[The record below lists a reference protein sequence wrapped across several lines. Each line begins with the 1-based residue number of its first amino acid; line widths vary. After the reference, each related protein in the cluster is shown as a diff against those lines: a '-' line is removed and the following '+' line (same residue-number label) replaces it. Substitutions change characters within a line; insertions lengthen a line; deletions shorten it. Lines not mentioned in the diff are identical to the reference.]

1 MATLYKTAQTEFM
14 DVEDLI
20 EEREKKS
27 NIKQRVLM
35 VASRGVTF
43 RQRHLMNDLEALLP
57 HSKKESKVEAKQD
70 MELLNELAE
79 IQSCNNVFYFE
90 ARKHQDLYLWISRAP
105 SGPCVKFHVQ
115 NIHTMDELKMTG
127 NCLKGSRPIL
137 SFDATFDTE
146 PHLQL
151 LKEIFTQSF
160 GVPKG
165 ARKSKPF
172 YDHVFTFSVVDGRI
186 WFRNYQIVEKD
197 PETGGDVHKN
207 AKPTLIEIG
216 PRFVLNTI
224 RIFEGSF
231 GGPTLYEN
239 PRYVSP
245 NVMRAAVRSQ
255 QAAKY
260 AVRTAK
266 AAERDSRNKAN
277 PLPTDPLKDVF
288 E

>member
-1 MATLYKTAQTEFM
+1 MATLYKTAKSEYQ
-14 DVEDLI
+14 DVDDVL
-20 EEREKKS
+20 EEREKRS
-27 NIKQRVLM
+27 DIKQRVLM

-43 RQRHLMNDLEALLP
+43 RQRHLMNDLEILLP

-70 MELLNELAE
+70 IDILNELAE
-79 IQSCNNVFYFE
+79 IQNCNNVFYFE
-90 ARKHQDLYLWISRAP
+90 ARKHQDLYLWIARAP
-105 SGPCVKFHVQ
+105 SGPSVKFHVQ

-127 NCLKGSRPIL
+127 NCLRGSRPVL
-137 SFDATFDTE
+137 SFDSNFDSE

-151 LKEIFTQSF
+151 LKEIFTQTF

-172 YDHVFTFSVVDGRI
+172 FDHVFTFSVVDGRI
-186 WFRNYQIVEKD
+186 WFRNFQIVEKD
-197 PETGGDVHKN
+197 AQTGGDMAKN
-207 AKPTLIEIG
+207 AKPTLVEIG

-239 PRYVSP
+239 PRYISP
-245 NVMRAAVRSQ
+245 NVVRAAVRSQ
-255 QAAKY
+255 KATKY
-260 AVRTAK
+260 A
-266 AAERDSRNKAN
+266 SRVADTQDREARARAN
-277 PLPTDPLKDVF
+277 PMPTDPLRDVF